1 MRATFI
7 VVGTERPTA
16 EQMQSY
22 SDKMNPL
29 ATVSSYTDA
38 TTGVIT
44 IDAASITA
52 LLYAA
57 NFLGIKGVI
66 IAALDLTK

>member
-1 MRATFI
+1 
-7 VVGTERPTA
+7 
-16 EQMQSY
+16 
-22 SDKMNPL
+22 MNPL